1 MTLLTILTIFSLL
14 MIVIVYFIGRE
25 SALAMILGPADKGRT
40 VFRTLKRSSLPNN
53 SLICPENYCENAIPE
68 IVAPVFSVSADHLR
82 ERLRASLIPEKRL
95 ERVHTN
101 DPAMRE
107 RYVQRSS
114 LFRFADTIQVEY
126 IPLDADRSTIA
137 LFSSAQVGLSD
148 GQVNRKRLKRWL
160 GRLKDIIVTDD

>member
-1 MTLLTILTIFSLL
+1 MTLFTILATLALL
-14 MIVIVYFIGRE
+14 ATVIVFFYGRE
-25 SALAMILGPADKGRT
+25 NSLAMILGPADQGRT
-40 VFRTLKRSSLPNN
+40 DFKTLKRSNLPNN
-53 SLICPENYCENAIPE
+53 SLICPENHCENAIPE
-68 IVAPVFSVSADHLR
+68 IVAPVFSVSADGLR
-82 ERLRASLIPEKRL
+82 ERLRASLVSEKRL

-107 RYVQRSS
+107 RYVQRSN

-126 IPLDADRSTIA
+126 IPLGTDRSTIA

-160 GRLKDIIVTDD
+160 KRLEDIVVTDD